1 LLGRLSSGCCSPAF
15 NIDDPDWRHLVP
27 EVQQSKTKKQSTIY
41 KIDSIRSLFYSFQL
55 NTKLISN
62 TQREKQNKT
71 MPSQR
76 PIRIAGCSG
85 AVTDRRAAMAQLARN
100 HPNDPVDVIIGDWMS
115 EYNMTTRAANKSASG
130 GEAQYEPTF
139 LEALEPAIE
148 DIAKHGIK
156 VAVNAGASDTKL
168 LHRVVTELVGEKGLG
183 LKVAYISGDEVLP
196 AIKRSRDRFENI
208 CTGEVLEDWKFE
220 PLSAQAYLGGLGIAA
235 AFEAGADIVV
245 CGRVSDASPVI
256 GAAYWWHGWKREQLQ
271 ELANAFVAGHLIE
284 CSNYVC
290 GGNFTG
296 FKSLEGRNWIEIGY
310 PIAEISGDGQVVV
323 TKSKGSGGEVSSQT
337 CTSQLLYE
345 IQGPWY
351 YNSDVTAVLDGIW
364 FEQLGPDRVALR
376 GVKGEMPPS
385 TTKVGLTAKG
395 GYQAEVHWFPC
406 GLDIPEKARMLE
418 DQVRHLLKPHI
429 HRFSRLE
436 FTLNGT
442 AGENASSQR
451 AATVDLRVF
460 AQAPREEDLSPAK
473 FLRPVIDPIMQS
485 YPGAT
490 FQLDL
495 RTAFPKPIYEYYVTL
510 LPQDD
515 VEHRVH
521 LWDESSFVIP
531 PPPKSK
537 TYTAQQPSQ
546 PTTTNAKLDFG
557 PTTRGPLGW
566 IVHARSGDKG
576 SNANVGLWTRHAD
589 EWDWLRSVLSTDT
602 MKLLLADEYNGKKI
616 DRFELPELHAVHFLL
631 HDHLDRGVSCS
642 STYDFLGK
650 NVAEFLRSRHVD
662 LPNKFLNRGK
672 L

>member
-1 LLGRLSSGCCSPAF
+1 
-15 NIDDPDWRHLVP
+15 
-27 EVQQSKTKKQSTIY
+27 
-41 KIDSIRSLFYSFQL
+41 
-55 NTKLISN
+55 
-62 TQREKQNKT
+62 
-71 MPSQR
+71 
-76 PIRIAGCSG
+76 
-85 AVTDRRAAMAQLARN
+85 
-100 HPNDPVDVIIGDWMS
+100 MS
-115 EYNMTTRAANKSASG
+115 EYNMTTRAAMKVAASSASQSSG
-130 GEAQYEPTF
+130 SEPSGGAGEAQYEPTF
-139 LEALEPAIE
+139 LEALEPALE
-148 DIAKHGIK
+148 DLARHGIK

-168 LHRVVTELVGEKGLG
+168 LHRVVTELVEKKGLK

-196 AIKRSRDRFENI
+196 AIKRSARNNKFENI
-208 CTGEVLEDWKFE
+208 CTGELLEDWKFE

-235 AFEAGADIVV
+235 AFQAGADIVV

-256 GAAYWWHGWKREQLQ
+256 GAAVWWHGWGRGMLGQ
-271 ELANAFVAGHLIE
+271 LANAFVAGHLVE

-296 FKSLEGRNWIEIGY
+296 FKRLGMEGGGSWVDIGY
-310 PIAEISGDGQVVV
+310 PIAEIAGDGQVIV
-323 TKSKGSGGEVSSQT
+323 TKSKGSGGEVSTET

-364 FEQLGPDRVALR
+364 FEQLGPDRVAMHGVR
-376 GVKGEMPPS
+376 GELPPS

-429 HRFSRLE
+429 HRFSKLE

-460 AQAPREEDLSPAK
+460 AQAPREEDLIPAK

-521 LWDESSFVIP
+521 LWDDSSFVIP
-531 PPPKSK
+531 PPPQSK
-537 TYTAQQPSQ
+537 TYPAQQPSQ
-546 PTTTNAKLDFG
+546 PTTENARTDFG

-576 SNANVGLWTRHAD
+576 SNANVGLWTRHGD
-589 EWDWLRSVLSTDT
+589 EWDWLRSVLSTDAL
-602 MKLLLADEYNGKKI
+602 KALLADEYNGKKI
-616 DRFELPELHAVHFLL
+616 DRFELPELRAVHFLL

-662 LPNKFLNRGK
+662 LPNRFLNRGK

>member
-1 LLGRLSSGCCSPAF
+1 
-15 NIDDPDWRHLVP
+15 
-27 EVQQSKTKKQSTIY
+27 
-41 KIDSIRSLFYSFQL
+41 
-55 NTKLISN
+55 
-62 TQREKQNKT
+62 

-130 GEAQYEPTF
+130 GGEAQYEPTF

-168 LHRVVTELVGEKGLG
+168 LHQVVTELVREKGLG

-196 AIKRSRDRFENI
+196 AIKRSRDKFENI

-296 FKSLEGRNWIEIGY
+296 FKSLEGRNWVDIGY

-376 GVKGEMPPS
+376 GVKGELPPS

-418 DQVRHLLKPHI
+418 DQVRHLLEPHI
-429 HRFSRLE
+429 HRFSKLE

-460 AQAPREEDLSPAK
+460 AQAPREEDLTPAK

-521 LWDESSFVIP
+521 LWDDTSFVIP
-531 PPPKSK
+531 PPPKST

-546 PTTTNAKLDFG
+546 PTTTNAKTDFG

-662 LPNKFLNRGK
+662 LPNRFLGRGK